1 MLYIP
6 NIVTAVPTVI
16 LDEDNSALSRQLV
29 RDFEASDSYQVT
41 AYVTS
46 QEEMLAA
53 LHDQTAIAAIDIP
66 HDFAKKARN
75 GSYST
80 VLYLTNGAN
89 IILTNITSA
98 AAQSITEDFSNHL
111 AAQQVALRFGLN
123 EEKVAHYIAPV
134 VVHLHAPLGQLLLL
148 AALFILAVIGFCFFF
163 TSFFPAEL
171 PFVRAVILYPVP
183 CFIFSGY
190 TWPIESMGPNMQL
203 AAQFFPLTHF
213 SNTVRDLF
221 LIGSCADYTLC
232 LEKLCG
238 LMLLFFLV
246 GGLLYRRNLTR
257 RRQAMAACHAAD
269 SL

>member
-1 MLYIP
+1 MFGMLYIP

-134 VVHLHAPLGQLLLL
+134 VACCKGTLGDILLDS
-148 AALFILAVIGFCFFF
+148 V
-163 TSFFPAEL
+163 
-171 PFVRAVILYPVP
+171 
-183 CFIFSGY
+183 
-190 TWPIESMGPNMQL
+190 
-203 AAQFFPLTHF
+203 QFFRAGFAILQ
-213 SNTVRDLF
+213 
-221 LIGSCADYTLC
+221 
-232 LEKLCG
+232 LEEHG
-238 LMLLFFLV
+238 ESH
-246 GGLLYRRNLTR
+246 R
-257 RRQAMAACHAAD
+257 
-269 SL
+269 